1 MMRISQRRTYHTNE
15 LPGWISLFPLLFVG
29 VGLILL
35 AVGGYQMYRGR
46 QSTQWPTVTGVITVS
61 ELGKHVDRDTD
72 TGSSSTTY
80 SADISYDYVV
90 DDVAYVN
97 GNVYFG
103 SMQSSDP
110 STARMVLNR
119 YPVEKRVTVYY
130 NPARPQQAVLEPG
143 IALVAWILPALGL
156 IFATVGGGFT
166 WVVLRM
172 LKNPDSRFSATPS
185 AKVTATSTATSAS

>member
-1 MMRISQRRTYHTNE
+1 MMRISKQTTYHTNE
-15 LPGWISLFPLLFVG
+15 LPGWISLFPLVFVG

-35 AVGGYQMYRGR
+35 AVGAYQIYRGR

-72 TGSSSTTY
+72 TGSTSTTY

-97 GNVYFG
+97 GSVYFG

-110 STARMVLNR
+110 STARLVLNR

-166 WVVLRM
+166 WVVLR
-172 LKNPDSRFSATPS
+172 LFRPQASQIPATPTTNS
-185 AKVTATSTATSAS
+185 LQL

>member
-1 MMRISQRRTYHTNE
+1 MMRVAKRTTLHPNE
-15 LPGWISLFPLLFVG
+15 LPGWISLFPLVFAG

-35 AVGGYQMYRGR
+35 AVGGYQIYRGQ
-46 QSTQWPTVTGVITVS
+46 QSTQWPTVLGVITIS

-72 TGSSSTTY
+72 TRATSTTY
-80 SADISYDYVV
+80 RADITYDYVV
-90 DDVAYVN
+90 DDVVYVN

-110 STARMVLNR
+110 TAARMLLKR

-143 IALVAWILPALGL
+143 ISATAWILPAIGL
-156 IFATVGGGFT
+156 IFATVGTGFT
-166 WVVLRM
+166 
-172 LKNPDSRFSATPS
+172 
-185 AKVTATSTATSAS
+185 